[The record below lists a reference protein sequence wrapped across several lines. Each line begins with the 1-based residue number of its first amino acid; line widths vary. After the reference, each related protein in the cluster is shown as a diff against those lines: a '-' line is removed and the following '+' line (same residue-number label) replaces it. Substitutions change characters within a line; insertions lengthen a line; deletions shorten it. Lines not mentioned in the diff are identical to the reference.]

1 MRDQKAQLEGRASIP
16 ASLYK
21 CGLYSR
27 IWGRV
32 TWEWLVSISLGWF
45 LMLQPIEPAD
55 ESQKHNTICP
65 LRQKSYLARVHYISY
80 QVPFEK
86 KPP

>member
-1 MRDQKAQLEGRASIP
+1 
-16 ASLYK
+16 
-21 CGLYSR
+21 
-27 IWGRV
+27 
-32 TWEWLVSISLGWF
+32 
-45 LMLQPIEPAD
+45 MLQPIEPAD